1 MRRYVVYSALCL
13 GLALLS
19 TVHAAGV
26 PSPGFTIPQAD
37 VARPRALTA
46 EDVART
52 RSVGA
57 AEINPQGTLIAYT
70 LTVPRIPGV
79 DENGPAWS
87 ELHVVRS
94 DGMDARP
101 FVAGKVSVSHMRW
114 SPDGS
119 QIAYLVRRDGDE
131 RMAIYAIPV
140 GGGESR
146 LLVRHET
153 DIRAFD
159 WRPDG
164 RAIAFVAAEPMPADL
179 EALRKKGFNQEI
191 HEEDWQPRAVHI
203 VDLPAGPGGDAG
215 SRRAIRDLPGQAWH
229 AVWSPDGGRLLVDL
243 SPTPLVDDELM
254 FRRLHVIEAATGRVL
269 AKIENPGKLGRFAWS
284 PGGRTIV
291 LISAADLNDPL
302 EGRLMAVSAEAGAA
316 GGPARDLLPG
326 LEGHVEDFDLAS
338 KDEIVYMASVGVG
351 SRVGRVRV
359 DGSGSAVLYEGT
371 DPVVNSLSIDA
382 GGRRLALVAES
393 ATTPEEVFALRLDRR
408 GAPVRLTNVNPWLAA
423 IRLGGREVVRW
434 TAKDGLTIEGLL
446 VHPVER
452 PAGERV
458 PTIVVAHGGPES
470 HYKNGWLTTYSV
482 PGQVAAGRGYAV
494 FYPNYRGSTGRG
506 VGFAKADQGDPG
518 GSEFDDV
525 LAGVD
530 ALIARGVTDPERVG
544 VTGGSYGG
552 YFTAWGAT
560 KHSRR
565 FAAGVMFVGI
575 SDNLS
580 KFGTSDIPRELELVH
595 WLTTPYD
602 DLELALDRS
611 PLLHVKNARTPLLIL
626 HGKDDTRVNPG
637 QSLELY
643 RALKRKGDVPVR
655 LVTYPGEGH
664 GNRRAASRYDYNLR
678 MLRWF
683 DHFLKERR
691 TGLPPW
697 RLEYDR
703 PPAVSAQAAGEPSAA
718 RP

>member
-1 MRRYVVYSALCL
+1 MRRYVVCSALCL
-13 GLALLS
+13 GLPLLS
-19 TVHAAGV
+19 AVHAAGL
-26 PSPGFTIPQAD
+26 PSPSFTISQGE

-46 EDVART
+46 EDISRT

-57 AEINPQGTLIAYT
+57 AEINAQGTLIAYT
-70 LTVPRIPGV
+70 VTVPRTPRV

-94 DGMDARP
+94 DGTDARP
-101 FVAGKVSVSHMRW
+101 FVAGKVSVSHIRW
-114 SPDGS
+114 SPDGT

-131 RMAIYAIPV
+131 HTAIYAIPV

-164 RAIAFVAAEPMPADL
+164 RAIAFVAAEPVPADL

-215 SRRAIRDLPGQAWH
+215 NRRAIRDLPGQAWH

-254 FRRLHVIEAATGRVL
+254 FRRLHVIEAATGRVV

-291 LISAADLNDPL
+291 LISSADLNDPM
-302 EGRLMAVSAEAGAA
+302 EGRLMLAA
-316 GGPARDLLPG
+316 ADGGPPRDLLPG
-326 LEGHVEDFDLAS
+326 LEGHVEDFDLTP
-338 KDEIVYMASVGVG
+338 KGEMVYMASAGVG
-351 SRVGRVRV
+351 SRIGRVRA

-371 DPVVNSLSIDA
+371 DPVVNSLSVDA

-393 ATTPEEVFALRLDRR
+393 PTTPEEVFALRLDRR
-408 GAPVRLTNVNPWLAA
+408 GTPVRLTNVNPWLAE
-423 IRLGGREVVRW
+423 IRLGRREVVRW

-452 PAGERV
+452 RAGERV

-470 HYKNGWLTTYSV
+470 HYKNGWLTTYSL
-482 PGQVAAGRGYAV
+482 PGQAAAGRGYAV

-506 VGFAKADQGDPG
+506 VAFARADQGDPAG
-518 GSEFDDV
+518 AEFDDV

-530 ALIARGVTDPERVG
+530 FLIAQGVTDPERVG
-544 VTGGSYGG
+544 ITGGSYGG

-602 DLELALDRS
+602 DLDLALDRS

-643 RALKRKGDVPVR
+643 RWLKWKGDVPVR

-697 RLEYDR
+697 RLEYDG